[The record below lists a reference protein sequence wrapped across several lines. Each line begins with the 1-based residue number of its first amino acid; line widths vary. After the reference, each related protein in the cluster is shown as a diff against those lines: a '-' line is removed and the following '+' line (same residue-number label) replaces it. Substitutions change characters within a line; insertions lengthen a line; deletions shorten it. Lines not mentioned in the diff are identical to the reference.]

1 MEYVRRYN
9 ETAEERALREK
20 QYEKNIHNPNNRMIT
35 REDLISILDKT
46 EMDYTKIKSKLKTM
60 NFSEIQ
66 TAFIHK
72 SFCVYNIKVS
82 DELKEE
88 SKSWEIPLQ
97 KTSNERFEFLGDS
110 VIDLIV
116 AEYLFDR
123 YPKEKEGFMTKLRTK
138 LVRTSTLAKLSSY
151 LRLTDFIIMSKY
163 VEDLCDGRQNPKL
176 LENCFE
182 SLVGV
187 LYKNFGFEFCN
198 DFVLA
203 LIENVDLI
211 DISDMIENDDN
222 FKDQL
227 MRYCH
232 RTYEGRN
239 AIYKE
244 LNVEGLSNQAIFT
257 MGVMVPITSDK
268 MVMLGM
274 AKGPSKKDAEQ
285 EAAKMAL
292 NKLMKND
299 LKELNY
305 IK

>member
-1 MEYVRRYN
+1 MDYDRLEK
-9 ETAEERALREK
+9 EK
-20 QYEKNIHNPNNRMIT
+20 QYEKNIHNPNNKMIN
-35 REDLISILDKT
+35 RNDLFTILDKT
-46 EMDYTKIKSKLKTM
+46 GMDYGEYDSKLRSMDIKD
-60 NFSEIQ
+60 IQ

-82 DELKEE
+82 EELKEE
-88 SKSWEIPLQ
+88 AKGWNVPLQ
-97 KTSNERFEFLGDS
+97 KTSNERYEFLGDS
-110 VIDLIV
+110 VIDLII

-123 YPKEKEGFMTKLRTK
+123 FPKEKEGFMTKLRTK

-163 VEDLCDGRQNPKL
+163 VEDLCDGRGNPKL

-187 LYKNFGFEFCN
+187 LYKHLGFQFCN
-198 DFVLA
+198 DFILA

-211 DISDMIENDDN
+211 DITDMIENDDN

-227 MRYCH
+227 LRFSH
-232 RTYEGRN
+232 KNFEGRN
-239 AIYKE
+239 PVYKE
-244 LNVEGLSNQAIFT
+244 LNVEGQSNHAIFT
-257 MGVMVPITSDK
+257 MGVMVPIEADK

-285 EAAKMAL
+285 EAAKIAL
-292 NKLMKND
+292 QKVMKKDYREIMYKEND
-299 LKELNY
+299 K
-305 IK
+305 